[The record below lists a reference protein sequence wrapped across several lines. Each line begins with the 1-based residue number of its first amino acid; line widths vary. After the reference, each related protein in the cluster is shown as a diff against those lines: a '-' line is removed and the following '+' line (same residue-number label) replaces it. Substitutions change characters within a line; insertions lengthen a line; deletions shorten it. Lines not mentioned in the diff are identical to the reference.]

1 MSAMAM
7 AVGTRGRLILLN
19 WFQPQ
24 SMAFGISVPGTC
36 WYLSL
41 FRQVKGRELT
51 VISCP
56 KYGERCGLLIVVAS
70 LLLSN

>member
-1 MSAMAM
+1 MKSPSAVVRQWA
-7 AVGTRGRLILLN
+7 RGEVNITQLI
-19 WFQPQ
+19 QPQ

-36 WYLSL
+36 WYLSF

-56 KYGERCGLLIVVAS
+56 KYRAS
-70 LLLSN
+70 LLIAVS